1 VPKVSAA
8 YVCQA
13 CGART
18 RQFFGRCSACGGWNT
33 LVEQREAPS
42 DARRRRPVAAEPSV
56 APGRPRRSE
65 PIETVGERPLQ
76 RLASGYG
83 ELDRV
88 LGGGLVPGSLVLLG
102 GDPGI
107 GKSTLLL
114 QCARS
119 MAGQRLVLYVSAE
132 ESAQQ
137 VKLRWR
143 RLQNRDGGD
152 GVPAGRAA
160 RGGAVSARVAPSAGA
175 AGPQGLTPG
184 APAAVGAADVATGAS
199 VQAASGSGR
208 PSSSN
213 RAQPMRPAPEDPAG
227 PRPSALA
234 SPGSRRPEASADSL
248 NAIATDAT
256 ATNGPQREAP
266 GRSGRAQALPS
277 LSAASGPVGEAW
289 PRSLGDDPDP
299 VPPDGPEPAPQLQ
312 LLAETDLELVLQEL
326 EALRPAVAIIDSIQ
340 ALHDGELASAPG
352 SVAQVRECA
361 AALARIAKRQ
371 DTALVLVGHVTKE
384 GALAGPKVLEH
395 LVDAVLTFEGD
406 RFASHRLLRA
416 VKNRFGAT
424 HELGVFEMRDRG
436 LHEVANP
443 SELFLGGGEP
453 SSGTATIVACEGTRP
468 LLVEL
473 QALVST
479 TSYAS
484 PRRTATG
491 IAVNRLHQI
500 LAVLEKHLGLPLSRF
515 DCYLA
520 VAGGLEVEEPAADLG
535 VAAAVVASYRDL
547 TLPAGTALIGEL
559 GLGGQLRPVG
569 QLELRLQE
577 AARLGFSRAVVPRG
591 GGLGPIAAGLGLEL
605 REAGTVAE
613 ALVAALGVNPAEEG

>member
-1 VPKVSAA
+1 LARSLSS
-8 YVCQA
+8 YVCQS

-18 RQFFGRCSACGGWNT
+18 RQYFGRCSGCGGWNT
-33 LVEQREAPS
+33 LVEQATVPTDS
-42 DARRRRPVAAEPSV
+42 RRRRPVAADAPSGDGV
-56 APGRPRRSE
+56 GGRARRSE
-65 PIETVGERPLQ
+65 PIDAVGDRPLQ

-114 QCARS
+114 QCART
-119 MAGQRLVLYVSAE
+119 MAAAQSVLYVSAE

-143 RLQNRDGGD
+143 RLAEEGQDSPSDSR
-152 GVPAGRAA
+152 RL
-160 RGGAVSARVAPSAGA
+160 RGLGSTPSFRPGS
-175 AGPQGLTPG
+175 PG
-184 APAAVGAADVATGAS
+184 APRSSGDGPGRHGAAALEDAVTTSAP
-199 VQAASGSGR
+199 SG
-208 PSSSN
+208 
-213 RAQPMRPAPEDPAG
+213 
-227 PRPSALA
+227 
-234 SPGSRRPEASADSL
+234 
-248 NAIATDAT
+248 
-256 ATNGPQREAP
+256 
-266 GRSGRAQALPS
+266 
-277 LSAASGPVGEAW
+277 
-289 PRSLGDDPDP
+289 
-299 VPPDGPEPAPQLQ
+299 LQ

-326 EALRPAVAIIDSIQ
+326 EALRPAVAVIDSIQ
-340 ALHDGELASAPG
+340 ALHDGELGSAPG

-361 AALARIAKRQ
+361 AALQRIAKRQ
-371 DTALVLVGHVTKE
+371 HTALLLVGHVTKE
-384 GALAGPKVLEH
+384 GMLAGPKVLEH

-424 HELGVFEMRDRG
+424 HELGVFEMRGSG
-436 LHEVANP
+436 LVEVTNP
-443 SELFLGGGEP
+443 SELFLGGEGP
-453 SSGTATIVACEGTRP
+453 GTGTIVACEGTRP
-468 LLVEL
+468 LVVEL
-473 QALVST
+473 QALVSP

-484 PRRTATG
+484 PRRSATG
-491 IAVNRLHQI
+491 IAANRLHQI

-547 TLPAGTALIGEL
+547 VLPPGTVLIGEL

-577 AARLGFSRAVVPRG
+577 AARLGFRRAVVPKG
-591 GGLGPIAAGLGLEL
+591 TLPPSLAAALALQVL
-605 REAGTVAE
+605 EAGSVAE
-613 ALVAALGVNPAEEG
+613 ALVAALGVDPAADD

>member
-1 VPKVSAA
+1 LARSLSS
-8 YVCQA
+8 YVCQS

-18 RQFFGRCSACGGWNT
+18 RQYFGRCSGCGGWNT
-33 LVEQREAPS
+33 LVEQATVPTDS
-42 DARRRRPVAAEPSV
+42 RRRRPVAAADAPSGDGGG
-56 APGRPRRSE
+56 GRARRSE
-65 PIETVGERPLQ
+65 PIDAVGDRPLQ

-114 QCARS
+114 QCART
-119 MAGQRLVLYVSAE
+119 MAAAQSVLYVSAE

-143 RLQNRDGGD
+143 RLAEEGQDSPSDSR
-152 GVPAGRAA
+152 RL
-160 RGGAVSARVAPSAGA
+160 RGLGSTPSFRPGS
-175 AGPQGLTPG
+175 PG
-184 APAAVGAADVATGAS
+184 APRSSGDGPGRHGAAALEDAETTSAP
-199 VQAASGSGR
+199 SG
-208 PSSSN
+208 
-213 RAQPMRPAPEDPAG
+213 
-227 PRPSALA
+227 
-234 SPGSRRPEASADSL
+234 
-248 NAIATDAT
+248 
-256 ATNGPQREAP
+256 
-266 GRSGRAQALPS
+266 
-277 LSAASGPVGEAW
+277 
-289 PRSLGDDPDP
+289 
-299 VPPDGPEPAPQLQ
+299 LQ

-326 EALRPAVAIIDSIQ
+326 EALRPAVAVIDSIQ
-340 ALHDGELASAPG
+340 ALHDAELGSAPG

-361 AALARIAKRQ
+361 AALQRIAKRQ
-371 DTALVLVGHVTKE
+371 HTALLLVGHVTKE
-384 GALAGPKVLEH
+384 GMLAGPKVLEH

-424 HELGVFEMRDRG
+424 HELGVFEMRGSG
-436 LHEVANP
+436 LVEVTNP
-443 SELFLGGGEP
+443 SELFLGGEGP
-453 SSGTATIVACEGTRP
+453 GTGTIVACEGTRP
-468 LLVEL
+468 LVVEL
-473 QALVST
+473 QALVSP

-484 PRRTATG
+484 PRRSATG
-491 IAVNRLHQI
+491 IAANRLHQI
-500 LAVLEKHLGLPLSRF
+500 LAVLEKHMGLPMSRF

-547 TLPAGTALIGEL
+547 VLPPGTVLIGEL

-577 AARLGFSRAVVPRG
+577 AARLGFRRAVVPKG
-591 GGLGPIAAGLGLEL
+591 TLPPSLAAALALQVL
-605 REAGTVAE
+605 EAGSVAE
-613 ALVAALGVNPAEEG
+613 ALVAALGVDPAADD

>member
-1 VPKVSAA
+1 VAKPSTFF
-8 YVCQA
+8 VCTG
-13 CGART
+13 CGAQT
-18 RQFFGRCSACGGWNT
+18 RQFFGKCASCGSWNT
-33 LVEQREAPS
+33 LVEQKAAPAADS
-42 DARRRRPVAAEPSV
+42 RRRRPVAEAAAAEGV
-56 APGRPRRSE
+56 AAGQPRRSE
-65 PIETVGERPLQ
+65 PIQSVGERALQ
-76 RLASGYG
+76 RLSSGYG
-83 ELDRV
+83 EFDRV
-88 LGGGLVPGSLVLLG
+88 LGGGLVPGSLVLVG

-114 QCARS
+114 QSARA
-119 MAGQRLVLYVSAE
+119 MAGRASVLYVSAE

-143 RLQNRDGGD
+143 RLAESAVMPEG
-152 GVPAGRAA
+152 
-160 RGGAVSARVAPSAGA
+160 VSA
-175 AGPQGLTPG
+175 
-184 APAAVGAADVATGAS
+184 
-199 VQAASGSGR
+199 
-208 PSSSN
+208 
-213 RAQPMRPAPEDPAG
+213 
-227 PRPSALA
+227 
-234 SPGSRRPEASADSL
+234 
-248 NAIATDAT
+248 
-256 ATNGPQREAP
+256 
-266 GRSGRAQALPS
+266 
-277 LSAASGPVGEAW
+277 SAAEA
-289 PRSLGDDPDP
+289 DF
-299 VPPDGPEPAPQLQ
+299 Q

-326 EALRPAVAIIDSIQ
+326 EALRPEVAIIDSIQ
-340 ALHDGELASAPG
+340 ALHDAELGSAPG
-352 SVAQVRECA
+352 SVSQVRDCA

-371 DTALVLVGHVTKE
+371 DTALLLVGHVTKE

-436 LHEVANP
+436 LAEVTNP
-443 SELFLGGGEP
+443 SELFLGSDEP
-453 SSGTATIVACEGTRP
+453 SAGTATIVACEGTRP
-468 LLVEL
+468 LVVEL

-484 PRRTATG
+484 PRRSATG

-547 TLPAGTALIGEL
+547 TLPPGTVLVGEL
-559 GLGGQLRPVG
+559 GLGGQLRLVG

-577 AARLGFSRAVVPRG
+577 AARLGFTRAVVPRG
-591 GGLGPIAAGLGLEL
+591 TGLAKAAAGMGLQL
-605 REAGTVAE
+605 LEAGGVAE
-613 ALVAALGVNPAEEG
+613 ALVAALGVNPADDRG

>member
-1 VPKVSAA
+1 MARSATL
-8 YVCQA
+8 YVCTS
-13 CGART
+13 CGAQT
-18 RQFFGRCSACGGWNT
+18 RQFFGRCSSCGSWNT
-33 LVEQREAPS
+33 LVEQAGAAGA
-42 DARRRRPVAAEPSV
+42 DNRRRRPVPAAAAGAGVPV
-56 APGRPRRSE
+56 PQPRRSE
-65 PIETVGERPLQ
+65 PIAAVGERPLQ

-83 ELDRV
+83 EFDRV

-114 QCARS
+114 QSARS
-119 MAGQRLVLYVSAE
+119 MAGRASVLYVSAE

-143 RLQNRDGGD
+143 RL
-152 GVPAGRAA
+152 
-160 RGGAVSARVAPSAGA
+160 ARVQEGAGA
-175 AGPQGLTPG
+175 AGEG
-184 APAAVGAADVATGAS
+184 AEQAAD
-199 VQAASGSGR
+199 
-208 PSSSN
+208 
-213 RAQPMRPAPEDPAG
+213 
-227 PRPSALA
+227 
-234 SPGSRRPEASADSL
+234 ADFL
-248 NAIATDAT
+248 
-256 ATNGPQREAP
+256 
-266 GRSGRAQALPS
+266 
-277 LSAASGPVGEAW
+277 
-289 PRSLGDDPDP
+289 
-299 VPPDGPEPAPQLQ
+299 

-340 ALHDGELASAPG
+340 ALHDAELASAPG

-371 DTALVLVGHVTKE
+371 DTALLLVGHVTKE
-384 GALAGPKVLEH
+384 GMLAGPKVLEH

-436 LHEVANP
+436 LAEVSNP
-443 SELFLGGGEP
+443 SELFLGGSEP

-468 LLVEL
+468 LVVEL

-484 PRRTATG
+484 PRRSATG

-547 TLPAGTALIGEL
+547 TLPPGTVLVGEL

-577 AARLGFSRAVVPRG
+577 AARLGFTRAVVPRG
-591 GGLGPIAAGLGLEL
+591 SGLAKAAAGLGLEPL
-605 REAGTVAE
+605 EAGTVAA
-613 ALVAALGVNPAEEG
+613 ALVAALGVNPADDRP

>member
-1 VPKVSAA
+1 MARATSL
-8 YVCQA
+8 YVCQS
-13 CGART
+13 CGAQT
-18 RQFFGRCSACGGWNT
+18 RQFFGRCSSCGSWNT
-33 LVEQREAPS
+33 LVEQTATPT
-42 DARRRRPVAAEPSV
+42 DNRRRRPVAA
-56 APGRPRRSE
+56 APEAAMPAAPRRSE
-65 PIETVGERPLQ
+65 PIAAVGDRPLQ
-76 RLASGYG
+76 RLGSGYG

-114 QCARS
+114 QSAQAMAARHS
-119 MAGQRLVLYVSAE
+119 VLYVSAE

-143 RLQNRDGGD
+143 RLAEEQGELAP
-152 GVPAGRAA
+152 VAQQEA
-160 RGGAVSARVAPSAGA
+160 GGAG
-175 AGPQGLTPG
+175 
-184 APAAVGAADVATGAS
+184 
-199 VQAASGSGR
+199 
-208 PSSSN
+208 
-213 RAQPMRPAPEDPAG
+213 
-227 PRPSALA
+227 
-234 SPGSRRPEASADSL
+234 
-248 NAIATDAT
+248 
-256 ATNGPQREAP
+256 
-266 GRSGRAQALPS
+266 
-277 LSAASGPVGEAW
+277 
-289 PRSLGDDPDP
+289 
-299 VPPDGPEPAPQLQ
+299 LQ

-326 EALRPAVAIIDSIQ
+326 EALRPAVAVIDSIQ
-340 ALHDGELASAPG
+340 ALHDGELGSAPG

-371 DTALVLVGHVTKE
+371 DTALLLVGHVTKE
-384 GALAGPKVLEH
+384 GMLAGPKVLEH

-436 LHEVANP
+436 LAEVTNP
-443 SELFLGGGEP
+443 SELFLGGDEP
-453 SSGTATIVACEGTRP
+453 SAGTATIVACEGTRP
-468 LLVEL
+468 LVVEL

-491 IAVNRLHQI
+491 IGTNRLHQI

-547 TLPAGTALIGEL
+547 TLPPGTVLVGEL
-559 GLGGQLRPVG
+559 GLGGQLRPVA
-569 QLELRLQE
+569 QLEQRLQE
-577 AARLGFSRAVVPRG
+577 AVRLGFRRAVVPKG
-591 GGLGPIAAGLGLEL
+591 SGLGRLAAGLDLQL
-605 REAGTVAE
+605 LEAGGVAE
-613 ALVAALGVNPAEEG
+613 ALVAALGVNPADDRA

>member
-1 VPKVSAA
+1 MEQAA
-8 YVCQA
+8 A
-13 CGART
+13 
-18 RQFFGRCSACGGWNT
+18 
-33 LVEQREAPS
+33 APADS
-42 DARRRRPVAAEPSV
+42 RRRRPAAAAI
-56 APGRPRRSE
+56 APAPRRSQ
-65 PIETVGERPLQ
+65 PIAAVGERPLQ

-114 QCARS
+114 QSARA
-119 MAGQRLVLYVSAE
+119 MAGRAAVLYVSAE

-143 RLQNRDGGD
+143 RLAGMEERGGEGEGGGESAATGGD
-152 GVPAGRAA
+152 F
-160 RGGAVSARVAPSAGA
+160 
-175 AGPQGLTPG
+175 
-184 APAAVGAADVATGAS
+184 
-199 VQAASGSGR
+199 
-208 PSSSN
+208 
-213 RAQPMRPAPEDPAG
+213 
-227 PRPSALA
+227 
-234 SPGSRRPEASADSL
+234 
-248 NAIATDAT
+248 
-256 ATNGPQREAP
+256 
-266 GRSGRAQALPS
+266 
-277 LSAASGPVGEAW
+277 
-289 PRSLGDDPDP
+289 
-299 VPPDGPEPAPQLQ
+299 Q

-340 ALHDGELASAPG
+340 ALHDAELASAPG

-371 DTALVLVGHVTKE
+371 DTALLLVGHVTKE
-384 GALAGPKVLEH
+384 GMLAGPKVLEH

-436 LHEVANP
+436 LAEVSNP
-443 SELFLGGGEP
+443 SELFLGAGEP

-468 LLVEL
+468 LVVEL

-484 PRRTATG
+484 PRRSATG

-520 VAGGLEVEEPAADLG
+520 VAGGLEVEEPSADLG

-547 TLPAGTALIGEL
+547 TLPAGTVLMGEL

-577 AARLGFSRAVVPRG
+577 AARLGFTRAVLPRG
-591 GGLGPIAAGLGLEL
+591 SGLAKAAAGLGLEL
-605 REAGTVAE
+605 LEAGTVAS
-613 ALVAALGVNPAEEG
+613 ALVAALGVNPAADQP

>member
-1 VPKVSAA
+1 VAKTTSLF
-8 YVCQA
+8 VCGE
-13 CGART
+13 CGAQT
-18 RQFFGRCSACGGWNT
+18 RQFFGRCSSCGSWNS
-33 LVEQREAPS
+33 LVEQAAAVAV
-42 DARRRRPVAAEPSV
+42 DQRRRRPVAAPDAAL
-56 APGRPRRSE
+56 APAQARRSE
-65 PIETVGERPLQ
+65 PIAAVGERPLQ

-114 QCARS
+114 QSARA
-119 MAGQRLVLYVSAE
+119 MAARTSVLYVSAE

-143 RLQNRDGGD
+143 RL
-152 GVPAGRAA
+152 AEAEL
-160 RGGAVSARVAPSAGA
+160 
-175 AGPQGLTPG
+175 AGPIALDAGHG
-184 APAAVGAADVATGAS
+184 
-199 VQAASGSGR
+199 
-208 PSSSN
+208 
-213 RAQPMRPAPEDPAG
+213 AG
-227 PRPSALA
+227 PDQ
-234 SPGSRRPEASADSL
+234 AD
-248 NAIATDAT
+248 
-256 ATNGPQREAP
+256 
-266 GRSGRAQALPS
+266 
-277 LSAASGPVGEAW
+277 
-289 PRSLGDDPDP
+289 
-299 VPPDGPEPAPQLQ
+299 LQ
-312 LLAETDLELVLQEL
+312 LLSETDLELVLQEL
-326 EALRPAVAIIDSIQ
+326 ESLRPAVAIIDSIQ
-340 ALHDGELASAPG
+340 ALHDGELSSAPG

-371 DTALVLVGHVTKE
+371 HTALLLVGHVTKE

-436 LHEVANP
+436 LAEVSNP
-443 SELFLGGGEP
+443 SELFLGCEEP

-468 LLVEL
+468 LVVEL

-484 PRRTATG
+484 PRRSATG

-547 TLPAGTALIGEL
+547 TLPPGTVLIGEL
-559 GLGGQLRPVG
+559 GLGGQLRPVS
-569 QLELRLQE
+569 QLELRLGE
-577 AARLGFSRAVVPRG
+577 AARLGFTRAVVPRG
-591 GGLGPIAAGLGLEL
+591 SGLGPVAAGLGLQL
-605 REAGTVAE
+605 LEAGSIAE
-613 ALVAALGVNPAEEG
+613 ALVAALGVNPADDRA

>member
-1 VPKVSAA
+1 VPRPTSA
-8 YVCQA
+8 YVCQS

-18 RQFFGRCSACGGWNT
+18 RQFFGRCAGCGGWNT
-33 LVEQREAPS
+33 LVEQKEAAV
-42 DARRRRPVAAEPSV
+42 DGRRRRPVAASDGAED
-56 APGRPRRSE
+56 PGQPRRSE
-65 PIETVGERPLQ
+65 PIAAVGERPLR
-76 RLASGYG
+76 RLGSGYG
-83 ELDRV
+83 EFDRV

-114 QCARS
+114 QSARA
-119 MAGQRLVLYVSAE
+119 MAGRASVLYVSAE

-137 VKLRWR
+137 VKLRWS
-143 RLQNRDGGD
+143 RLAESDREGVGD
-152 GVPAGRAA
+152 EEPAD
-160 RGGAVSARVAPSAGA
+160 GA
-175 AGPQGLTPG
+175 AF
-184 APAAVGAADVATGAS
+184 
-199 VQAASGSGR
+199 
-208 PSSSN
+208 
-213 RAQPMRPAPEDPAG
+213 
-227 PRPSALA
+227 AL
-234 SPGSRRPEASADSL
+234 R
-248 NAIATDAT
+248 
-256 ATNGPQREAP
+256 
-266 GRSGRAQALPS
+266 
-277 LSAASGPVGEAW
+277 
-289 PRSLGDDPDP
+289 
-299 VPPDGPEPAPQLQ
+299 

-326 EALRPAVAIIDSIQ
+326 ESLRPAVAIIDSIQ
-340 ALHDGELASAPG
+340 ALHDAELGSAPG

-371 DTALVLVGHVTKE
+371 HTALLLVGHVTKE
-384 GALAGPKVLEH
+384 GMLAGPKVLEH

-424 HELGVFEMRDRG
+424 HELGVFEMRGRG
-436 LHEVANP
+436 LAEVSNP
-443 SELFLGGGEP
+443 SELFLGGSEP
-453 SSGTATIVACEGTRP
+453 SSGTAVIVACEGTRP
-468 LLVEL
+468 LVVEL

-484 PRRTATG
+484 PRRSATG

-535 VAAAVVASYRDL
+535 VAAAVVASFRDL
-547 TLPAGTALIGEL
+547 TLPPGTVLIGEL
-559 GLGGQLRPVG
+559 GLGGQLRPVS

-591 GGLGPIAAGLGLEL
+591 GGLGKLAAAHDLQLL
-605 REAGTVAE
+605 EAGTVAE
-613 ALVAALGVNPAEEG
+613 ALVAALGVNPAEG

>member
-1 VPKVSAA
+1 VAVEAVIAPLAVDGLSSSTYRKGRQAPGFCGSHLSSYTVLARATSL
-8 YVCQA
+8 YVCQS
-13 CGART
+13 CGAQT
-18 RQFFGRCSACGGWNT
+18 RQFFGRCSSCGSWNT
-33 LVEQREAPS
+33 LVEQTAAPT
-42 DARRRRPVAAEPSV
+42 DNRRRRPVAPAAEAAIP
-56 APGRPRRSE
+56 AAPRRSE
-65 PIETVGERPLQ
+65 PIAAVGDRPLQ
-76 RLASGYG
+76 RLCSGYG

-114 QCARS
+114 QSAQAMAARHS
-119 MAGQRLVLYVSAE
+119 VLYVSAE
-132 ESAQQ
+132 E
-137 VKLRWR
+137 
-143 RLQNRDGGD
+143 
-152 GVPAGRAA
+152 
-160 RGGAVSARVAPSAGA
+160 
-175 AGPQGLTPG
+175 
-184 APAAVGAADVATGAS
+184 AAD
-199 VQAASGSGR
+199 SG
-208 PSSSN
+208 
-213 RAQPMRPAPEDPAG
+213 
-227 PRPSALA
+227 
-234 SPGSRRPEASADSL
+234 
-248 NAIATDAT
+248 
-256 ATNGPQREAP
+256 
-266 GRSGRAQALPS
+266 
-277 LSAASGPVGEAW
+277 
-289 PRSLGDDPDP
+289 
-299 VPPDGPEPAPQLQ
+299 LQ

-326 EALRPAVAIIDSIQ
+326 EALRPAVAVIDSIQ
-340 ALHDGELASAPG
+340 ALHDAELNSAPG

-371 DTALVLVGHVTKE
+371 DTALLLVGHVTKE
-384 GALAGPKVLEH
+384 GMLAGPKVLEH

-424 HELGVFEMRDRG
+424 HELGVFEMRGQG
-436 LHEVANP
+436 LAQVLNP
-443 SELFLGGGEP
+443 SELFLGSDEP
-453 SSGTATIVACEGTRP
+453 SAGTATIVACEGTRP
-468 LLVEL
+468 LVVEL

-491 IAVNRLHQI
+491 IGTNRLHQI

-547 TLPAGTALIGEL
+547 TLPPGTVLIGEL

-577 AARLGFSRAVVPRG
+577 AVRLGFRRAVVPKG
-591 GGLGPIAAGLGLEL
+591 SGLGRLAAGLDLQL
-605 REAGTVAE
+605 LEAGGVAE
-613 ALVAALGVNPAEEG
+613 ALVAALGVNPADDRA

>member
-1 VPKVSAA
+1 
-8 YVCQA
+8 
-13 CGART
+13 
-18 RQFFGRCSACGGWNT
+18 
-33 LVEQREAPS
+33 VEQSAPPV
-42 DARRRRPVAAEPSV
+42 DGRRRRP
-56 APGRPRRSE
+56 APALGGDPAPRRSE
-65 PIETVGERPLQ
+65 AMAAVGQRPLP
-76 RLASGYG
+76 RLATGFG

-88 LGGGLVPGSLVLLG
+88 LGGGLVPGSLVLVG

-114 QCARS
+114 QTAAALAQGES
-119 MAGQRLVLYVSAE
+119 VLYVSAE

-143 RLQNRDGGD
+143 RLEQASTAGD
-152 GVPAGRAA
+152 GP
-160 RGGAVSARVAPSAGA
+160 
-175 AGPQGLTPG
+175 
-184 APAAVGAADVATGAS
+184 
-199 VQAASGSGR
+199 
-208 PSSSN
+208 
-213 RAQPMRPAPEDPAG
+213 
-227 PRPSALA
+227 
-234 SPGSRRPEASADSL
+234 
-248 NAIATDAT
+248 
-256 ATNGPQREAP
+256 
-266 GRSGRAQALPS
+266 
-277 LSAASGPVGEAW
+277 
-289 PRSLGDDPDP
+289 
-299 VPPDGPEPAPQLQ
+299 Q
-312 LLAETDLELVLQEL
+312 LLAETDLEQVLKEL

-340 ALHDGELASAPG
+340 ALHDAELASAPG

-361 AALARIAKRQ
+361 AALQRLAKKLDIA
-371 DTALVLVGHVTKE
+371 LLLVGHVTKE
-384 GALAGPKVLEH
+384 GVLAGPKVLEH

-416 VKNRFGAT
+416 AKNRFGAT

-436 LHEVANP
+436 LVEVSNP
-443 SELFLGGGEP
+443 SELFLGSPEGLAGM
-453 SSGTATIVACEGTRP
+453 ATIVACEGTRP
-468 LLVEL
+468 LVVEL

-491 IAVNRLHQI
+491 IGTNRLHQI

-547 TLPAGTALIGEL
+547 ALPAGTVLIGEL

-577 AARLGFSRAVVPRG
+577 AARLGFRRAVVPRG
-591 GGLGPIAAGLGLEL
+591 SAVGQPALEVH
-605 REAGTVAE
+605 EAGGVAE
-613 ALVAALGVNPAEEG
+613 ALVAALGANLNDQD

>member
-1 VPKVSAA
+1 
-8 YVCQA
+8 
-13 CGART
+13 
-18 RQFFGRCSACGGWNT
+18 
-33 LVEQREAPS
+33 VEQAGAS
-42 DARRRRPVAAEPSV
+42 DGRRLRPQVAG
-56 APGRPRRSE
+56 PGRRAEAAPRRSA
-65 PIETVGERPLQ
+65 PIREVGERPLQ

-88 LGGGLVPGSLVLLG
+88 LGGGLVPGSLVLVG

-114 QCARS
+114 QSAQA
-119 MAGQRLVLYVSAE
+119 MAQRASVLYVSAE

-137 VKLRWR
+137 VKLRWQ
-143 RLQNRDGGD
+143 RLG
-152 GVPAGRAA
+152 PADAEGTA
-160 RGGAVSARVAPSAGA
+160 REQGA
-175 AGPQGLTPG
+175 
-184 APAAVGAADVATGAS
+184 D
-199 VQAASGSGR
+199 
-208 PSSSN
+208 
-213 RAQPMRPAPEDPAG
+213 
-227 PRPSALA
+227 
-234 SPGSRRPEASADSL
+234 
-248 NAIATDAT
+248 
-256 ATNGPQREAP
+256 
-266 GRSGRAQALPS
+266 
-277 LSAASGPVGEAW
+277 
-289 PRSLGDDPDP
+289 
-299 VPPDGPEPAPQLQ
+299 LQ

-326 EALRPAVAIIDSIQ
+326 EALRPAVAIVDSIQ
-340 ALHDGELASAPG
+340 ALHDAELSSAPG

-371 DTALVLVGHVTKE
+371 DTALLLVGHVTKE
-384 GALAGPKVLEH
+384 GMLAGPKVLEH

-436 LHEVANP
+436 MAEVTNP
-443 SELFLGGGEP
+443 SELFLGDEP
-453 SSGTATIVACEGTRP
+453 SSGSATIVACEGTRP

-484 PRRTATG
+484 PRRSATG
-491 IAVNRLHQI
+491 LAVNRLHQI

-535 VAAAVVASYRDL
+535 VAAAVVASFRDL
-547 TLPAGTALIGEL
+547 TLPAGTVLVGEL

-577 AARLGFSRAVVPRG
+577 AARLGFVRAVVPRAS
-591 GGLGPIAAGLGLEL
+591 GLGAAARTLGLEL
-605 REAGTVAE
+605 HEAGDVAQ
-613 ALVAALGVNPAEEG
+613 ALVAALGVNPAEDRPGTVL

>member
-1 VPKVSAA
+1 MPRPTSA
-8 YVCQA
+8 YVCQS

-18 RQFFGRCSACGGWNT
+18 RQFFGRCAGCGGWNT
-33 LVEQREAPS
+33 LVEQVEAAADS
-42 DARRRRPVAAEPSV
+42 RRRRPVRDAGEPAAP
-56 APGRPRRSE
+56 ARPRRSE
-65 PIETVGERPLQ
+65 PIAAVGERPLQ
-76 RLASGYG
+76 RLGSGYD
-83 ELDRV
+83 EFDRV

-114 QCARS
+114 QSARA
-119 MAGQRLVLYVSAE
+119 MAERASVLYVSAE

-143 RLQNRDGGD
+143 RLAEGAAAAGAS
-152 GVPAGRAA
+152 PAG
-160 RGGAVSARVAPSAGA
+160 SA
-175 AGPQGLTPG
+175 
-184 APAAVGAADVATGAS
+184 APAAS
-199 VQAASGSGR
+199 
-208 PSSSN
+208 
-213 RAQPMRPAPEDPAG
+213 E
-227 PRPSALA
+227 
-234 SPGSRRPEASADSL
+234 
-248 NAIATDAT
+248 
-256 ATNGPQREAP
+256 
-266 GRSGRAQALPS
+266 
-277 LSAASGPVGEAW
+277 
-289 PRSLGDDPDP
+289 PD
-299 VPPDGPEPAPQLQ
+299 LQ
-312 LLAETDLELVLQEL
+312 LLSETDLELVLQEL
-326 EALRPAVAIIDSIQ
+326 ESLRPQVAIIDSIQ
-340 ALHDGELASAPG
+340 ALHDGELGSAPG

-371 DTALVLVGHVTKE
+371 HTALVLVGHVTKE
-384 GALAGPKVLEH
+384 GMLAGPKVLEH

-436 LHEVANP
+436 LAEVSNP
-443 SELFLGGGEP
+443 SELFLGGEEP

-468 LLVEL
+468 LVVEL
-473 QALVST
+473 QALVSP

-491 IAVNRLHQI
+491 IGTNRLHQI
-500 LAVLEKHLGLPLSRF
+500 LAVLEKHLALPLSRF

-535 VAAAVVASYRDL
+535 VAAAVVASFRDL
-547 TLPAGTALIGEL
+547 TLPAGTVLVGEL

-577 AARLGFSRAVVPRG
+577 CARLGFRRAVVPRG
-591 GGLGPIAAGLGLEL
+591 SALASVAAALDLQLLE
-605 REAGTVAE
+605 AATVGE
-613 ALVAALGVNPAEEG
+613 ALAAALQA

>member
-1 VPKVSAA
+1 VAKPSSVF
-8 YVCQA
+8 VCTS
-13 CGART
+13 CGAQA
-18 RQFFGRCSACGGWNT
+18 RQFFGKCASCGSWNT
-33 LVEQREAPS
+33 LVEQKAAPAADS
-42 DARRRRPVAAEPSV
+42 RRRRPVAEPSAGLV
-56 APGRPRRSE
+56 AGMATAAGQPRRSE
-65 PIETVGERPLQ
+65 PIHAVGERPLQ
-76 RLASGYG
+76 RLSSGYG

-88 LGGGLVPGSLVLLG
+88 LGGGLVPGSLVLVG

-114 QCARS
+114 QSARS
-119 MAGQRLVLYVSAE
+119 MAGRASVLYVSAE

-143 RLQNRDGGD
+143 RLAQVAAGDADAGGE
-152 GVPAGRAA
+152 PA
-160 RGGAVSARVAPSAGA
+160 AGA
-175 AGPQGLTPG
+175 
-184 APAAVGAADVATGAS
+184 DF
-199 VQAASGSGR
+199 
-208 PSSSN
+208 
-213 RAQPMRPAPEDPAG
+213 
-227 PRPSALA
+227 
-234 SPGSRRPEASADSL
+234 
-248 NAIATDAT
+248 
-256 ATNGPQREAP
+256 
-266 GRSGRAQALPS
+266 
-277 LSAASGPVGEAW
+277 
-289 PRSLGDDPDP
+289 
-299 VPPDGPEPAPQLQ
+299 Q
-312 LLAETDLELVLQEL
+312 LLSETDLELVLQEL

-340 ALHDGELASAPG
+340 ALHDAELGSAPG
-352 SVAQVRECA
+352 SVSQVRECA

-371 DTALVLVGHVTKE
+371 DTALLLVGHVTKE

-436 LHEVANP
+436 LAEVTNP
-443 SELFLGGGEP
+443 SELFLGSDEP
-453 SSGTATIVACEGTRP
+453 SAGTATIVACEGTRP
-468 LLVEL
+468 LVVEL

-484 PRRTATG
+484 PRRSATG
-491 IAVNRLHQI
+491 IAANRLHQI

-547 TLPAGTALIGEL
+547 TLPPGTVLVGEL

-577 AARLGFSRAVVPRG
+577 AARLGFTRAVVPKG
-591 GGLGPIAAGLGLEL
+591 SGLAKAAAGLGLQL
-605 REAGTVAE
+605 LEAGNVAE
-613 ALVAALGVNPAEEG
+613 ALVAALGVNPADDRA

>member
-1 VPKVSAA
+1 MAKPSTFF
-8 YVCQA
+8 VCTS
-13 CGART
+13 CGAQA
-18 RQFFGRCSACGGWNT
+18 RQFFGKCASCGSWNT
-33 LVEQREAPS
+33 LVEQKAAPAADS
-42 DARRRRPVAAEPSV
+42 RRRRPVAEVAAAEAVV
-56 APGRPRRSE
+56 AGQPRRSE
-65 PIETVGERPLQ
+65 PIQAVGERALQ
-76 RLASGYG
+76 RLSSGYG
-83 ELDRV
+83 EFDRV
-88 LGGGLVPGSLVLLG
+88 LGGGLVPGSLVLVG

-114 QCARS
+114 QSARA
-119 MAGQRLVLYVSAE
+119 MAGRASVLYVSAE

-143 RLQNRDGGD
+143 RLAEAS
-152 GVPAGRAA
+152 PAQPEAGQPEA
-160 RGGAVSARVAPSAGA
+160 GESKAGA
-175 AGPQGLTPG
+175 
-184 APAAVGAADVATGAS
+184 DF
-199 VQAASGSGR
+199 
-208 PSSSN
+208 
-213 RAQPMRPAPEDPAG
+213 
-227 PRPSALA
+227 
-234 SPGSRRPEASADSL
+234 
-248 NAIATDAT
+248 
-256 ATNGPQREAP
+256 
-266 GRSGRAQALPS
+266 
-277 LSAASGPVGEAW
+277 
-289 PRSLGDDPDP
+289 
-299 VPPDGPEPAPQLQ
+299 Q

-340 ALHDGELASAPG
+340 ALHDAELGSAPG
-352 SVAQVRECA
+352 SVSQVRECA

-371 DTALVLVGHVTKE
+371 DTALLLVGHVTKE

-436 LHEVANP
+436 LAEVTNP
-443 SELFLGGGEP
+443 SELFLGSDEP
-453 SSGTATIVACEGTRP
+453 SAGTATIVACEGTRP
-468 LLVEL
+468 LVVEM

-484 PRRTATG
+484 PRRSATG

-547 TLPAGTALIGEL
+547 TLPPGTVLVGEL

-577 AARLGFSRAVVPRG
+577 AARLGFTRAVVPKG
-591 GGLGPIAAGLGLEL
+591 SGLAKAAAGLGLQL
-605 REAGTVAE
+605 LEAGAVAE
-613 ALVAALGVNPAEEG
+613 ALVAALGVNPADDRA

>member
-1 VPKVSAA
+1 MAKPSTFF
-8 YVCQA
+8 VCTG
-13 CGART
+13 CGAQT
-18 RQFFGRCSACGGWNT
+18 RQFFGKCASCGSWNT
-33 LVEQREAPS
+33 LVEQKAAPAADS
-42 DARRRRPVAAEPSV
+42 RRRRPVAEAAAAAAEGV
-56 APGRPRRSE
+56 AAGQPRRSE
-65 PIETVGERPLQ
+65 PIQSVGERALQ
-76 RLASGYG
+76 RLSSGYG
-83 ELDRV
+83 EFDRV
-88 LGGGLVPGSLVLLG
+88 LGGGLVPGSLVLVG

-114 QCARS
+114 QSARA
-119 MAGQRLVLYVSAE
+119 MAGRASVLYVSAE

-143 RLQNRDGGD
+143 RLAESAVMPEG
-152 GVPAGRAA
+152 
-160 RGGAVSARVAPSAGA
+160 VSAA
-175 AGPQGLTPG
+175 A
-184 APAAVGAADVATGAS
+184 AEADF
-199 VQAASGSGR
+199 
-208 PSSSN
+208 
-213 RAQPMRPAPEDPAG
+213 
-227 PRPSALA
+227 
-234 SPGSRRPEASADSL
+234 
-248 NAIATDAT
+248 
-256 ATNGPQREAP
+256 
-266 GRSGRAQALPS
+266 
-277 LSAASGPVGEAW
+277 
-289 PRSLGDDPDP
+289 
-299 VPPDGPEPAPQLQ
+299 Q

-326 EALRPAVAIIDSIQ
+326 EALRPEVAIIDSIQ
-340 ALHDGELASAPG
+340 ALHDAELGSAPG
-352 SVAQVRECA
+352 SVSQVRDCA

-371 DTALVLVGHVTKE
+371 DTALLLVGHVTKE

-436 LHEVANP
+436 LAEVTNP
-443 SELFLGGGEP
+443 SELFLGSDEP
-453 SSGTATIVACEGTRP
+453 SAGTATIVACEGTRP
-468 LLVEL
+468 LVVEL

-484 PRRTATG
+484 PRRSATG

-547 TLPAGTALIGEL
+547 TLPPGTVLVGEL

-577 AARLGFSRAVVPRG
+577 AARLGFTRAVVPRG
-591 GGLGPIAAGLGLEL
+591 TGLAKAAAGFGLQL
-605 REAGTVAE
+605 LEAGGVAE
-613 ALVAALGVNPAEEG
+613 ALVAALGVNPADDRG

>member
-1 VPKVSAA
+1 MLRRALAKPVTI
-8 YVCQA
+8 YVCSS
-13 CGART
+13 CGAQT
-18 RQFFGRCSACGGWNT
+18 RQFFGRCSSCGSWNT
-33 LVEQREAPS
+33 LVEQAPHPSS
-42 DARRRRPVAAEPSV
+42 DSRRRRPVADAG
-56 APGRPRRSE
+56 APAPAPQPRRSAS
-65 PIETVGERPLQ
+65 IAAVGERPLQ
-76 RLASGYG
+76 RLGSGYG

-114 QCARS
+114 QSARA
-119 MAGQRLVLYVSAE
+119 MASRASVLYVSAE

-143 RLQNRDGGD
+143 RLARMEAIGGEKGEEPGEEV
-152 GVPAGRAA
+152 GVGGPVAA
-160 RGGAVSARVAPSAGA
+160 AAGA
-175 AGPQGLTPG
+175 EAAG
-184 APAAVGAADVATGAS
+184 DF
-199 VQAASGSGR
+199 
-208 PSSSN
+208 
-213 RAQPMRPAPEDPAG
+213 
-227 PRPSALA
+227 
-234 SPGSRRPEASADSL
+234 
-248 NAIATDAT
+248 
-256 ATNGPQREAP
+256 
-266 GRSGRAQALPS
+266 
-277 LSAASGPVGEAW
+277 
-289 PRSLGDDPDP
+289 
-299 VPPDGPEPAPQLQ
+299 Q

-340 ALHDGELASAPG
+340 ALHDAELASAPG

-371 DTALVLVGHVTKE
+371 DTALLLVGHVTKE
-384 GALAGPKVLEH
+384 GMLAGPKVLEH

-436 LHEVANP
+436 LAEVSNP
-443 SELFLGGGEP
+443 SELFLGGSEP

-468 LLVEL
+468 LVVEL

-484 PRRTATG
+484 PRRSATG

-547 TLPAGTALIGEL
+547 TLPPGTVLVGEL

-577 AARLGFSRAVVPRG
+577 AARLGFTRAVLPRG
-591 GGLGPIAAGLGLEL
+591 SGLAKTAAGLGLEL
-605 REAGTVAE
+605 LEAATVAA
-613 ALVAALGVNPAEEG
+613 ALVAALGVNPAADRA

>member
-1 VPKVSAA
+1 MGRSSL
-8 YVCQA
+8 YVCQT
-13 CGART
+13 CGAQT
-18 RQFFGRCSACGGWNT
+18 RQFFGRCSACGSWNS
-33 LVEQREAPS
+33 LVEQAVTAS
-42 DARRRRPVAAEPSV
+42 DTRRRRPVASAGAAAGAAAGAFG
-56 APGRPRRSE
+56 APLGASDLLQRPRRSE
-65 PIETVGERPLQ
+65 SIHTVGERPLQ
-76 RLASGYG
+76 RLGSGYG

-88 LGGGLVPGSLVLLG
+88 LGGGLVPGSLVLVG

-114 QCARS
+114 QSAEAMAARH
-119 MAGQRLVLYVSAE
+119 LVLYVSAE

-143 RLQNRDGGD
+143 RL
-152 GVPAGRAA
+152 
-160 RGGAVSARVAPSAGA
+160 GGA
-175 AGPQGLTPG
+175 
-184 APAAVGAADVATGAS
+184 
-199 VQAASGSGR
+199 GS
-208 PSSSN
+208 
-213 RAQPMRPAPEDPAG
+213 
-227 PRPSALA
+227 
-234 SPGSRRPEASADSL
+234 
-248 NAIATDAT
+248 
-256 ATNGPQREAP
+256 
-266 GRSGRAQALPS
+266 
-277 LSAASGPVGEAW
+277 
-289 PRSLGDDPDP
+289 
-299 VPPDGPEPAPQLQ
+299 QLQ

-326 EALRPAVAIIDSIQ
+326 ESLRPAVAIIDSIQ

-371 DTALVLVGHVTKE
+371 DTALLLVGHVTKE
-384 GALAGPKVLEH
+384 GTLAGPKVLEH

-436 LHEVANP
+436 LVEVTNP
-443 SELFLGGGEP
+443 SELFLGSDEP
-453 SSGTATIVACEGTRP
+453 SAGTATIVACEGTRA
-468 LLVEL
+468 LVVEL

-491 IAVNRLHQI
+491 IGTNRLHQI

-535 VAAAVVASYRDL
+535 VATAVVASYRDL
-547 TLPAGTALIGEL
+547 TLPPGTVLVGEL

-577 AARLGFSRAVVPRG
+577 AARLGFRRAVVPKG
-591 GGLGPIAAGLGLEL
+591 SGLGPMAAGIDLQLL
-605 REAGTVAE
+605 EAGTVAE
-613 ALVAALGVNPAEEG
+613 ALVLALGVNPADDRA

>member
-1 VPKVSAA
+1 VPRPTSAFI
-8 YVCQA
+8 CQN

-18 RQFFGRCSACGGWNT
+18 RQFFGRCAGCGGWNT
-33 LVEQREAPS
+33 LVEQLESAV
-42 DARRRRPVAAEPSV
+42 DGRRRRPVDP
-56 APGRPRRSE
+56 APDGSSPARARRSE
-65 PIETVGERPLQ
+65 PIGAVGERPLQ

-83 ELDRV
+83 EFDRV

-114 QCARS
+114 QSARA
-119 MAGQRLVLYVSAE
+119 MAERVSVLYVSAE

-143 RLQNRDGGD
+143 RLVEG
-152 GVPAGRAA
+152 AGEV
-160 RGGAVSARVAPSAGA
+160 VS
-175 AGPQGLTPG
+175 
-184 APAAVGAADVATGAS
+184 
-199 VQAASGSGR
+199 
-208 PSSSN
+208 
-213 RAQPMRPAPEDPAG
+213 E
-227 PRPSALA
+227 
-234 SPGSRRPEASADSL
+234 
-248 NAIATDAT
+248 
-256 ATNGPQREAP
+256 
-266 GRSGRAQALPS
+266 
-277 LSAASGPVGEAW
+277 GEAT
-289 PRSLGDDPDP
+289 S
-299 VPPDGPEPAPQLQ
+299 LQ

-326 EALRPAVAIIDSIQ
+326 EALRPQVAVIDSIQ
-340 ALHDGELASAPG
+340 ALHDAELGSAPG

-361 AALARIAKRQ
+361 AVLARIAKRQ
-371 DTALVLVGHVTKE
+371 HTALVLVGHVTKE
-384 GALAGPKVLEH
+384 GMLAGPKVLEH

-436 LHEVANP
+436 LAEVSNP
-443 SELFLGGGEP
+443 SELFLGGEEP
-453 SSGTATIVACEGTRP
+453 SSGSAVIVACEGTRP
-468 LLVEL
+468 LVVEL
-473 QALVST
+473 QALVSP

-491 IAVNRLHQI
+491 IGTNRLHQI
-500 LAVLEKHLGLPLSRF
+500 LAVLEKHLALPLSRF

-535 VAAAVVASYRDL
+535 VAAAVVASFRDL
-547 TLPAGTALIGEL
+547 TLPAGTVLVGEL

-577 AARLGFSRAVVPRG
+577 AARLGFRRAVVPKG
-591 GGLGPIAAGLGLEL
+591 SGLGTAGAALGLQVL
-605 REAGTVAE
+605 EAGGVAE
-613 ALVAALGVNPAEEG
+613 ALVAGLGVNPSEP

>member
-1 VPKVSAA
+1 MAKPSTFF
-8 YVCQA
+8 VCTS
-13 CGART
+13 CGAQA
-18 RQFFGRCSACGGWNT
+18 RQFFGKCASCGSWNT
-33 LVEQREAPS
+33 LVEQKAAPAADS
-42 DARRRRPVAAEPSV
+42 RRRRPVAEGAAAEAVV
-56 APGRPRRSE
+56 AGQPRRSE
-65 PIETVGERPLQ
+65 PIQAVGERALQ
-76 RLASGYG
+76 RLSSGYG
-83 ELDRV
+83 EFDRV
-88 LGGGLVPGSLVLLG
+88 LGGGLVPGSLVLVG

-114 QCARS
+114 QSARA
-119 MAGQRLVLYVSAE
+119 MAARASVLYVSAE

-143 RLQNRDGGD
+143 RLAEAITGE
-152 GVPAGRAA
+152 PEAGE
-160 RGGAVSARVAPSAGA
+160 SNAGA
-175 AGPQGLTPG
+175 
-184 APAAVGAADVATGAS
+184 DF
-199 VQAASGSGR
+199 
-208 PSSSN
+208 
-213 RAQPMRPAPEDPAG
+213 
-227 PRPSALA
+227 
-234 SPGSRRPEASADSL
+234 
-248 NAIATDAT
+248 
-256 ATNGPQREAP
+256 
-266 GRSGRAQALPS
+266 
-277 LSAASGPVGEAW
+277 
-289 PRSLGDDPDP
+289 
-299 VPPDGPEPAPQLQ
+299 Q

-340 ALHDGELASAPG
+340 ALHDAELGSAPG
-352 SVAQVRECA
+352 SVSQVRECA

-371 DTALVLVGHVTKE
+371 DTALLLVGHVTKE

-436 LHEVANP
+436 LAEVTNP
-443 SELFLGGGEP
+443 SELFLGSDEP
-453 SSGTATIVACEGTRP
+453 SAGTATIVACEGTRP
-468 LLVEL
+468 LVVEM

-484 PRRTATG
+484 PRRSATG

-500 LAVLEKHLGLPLSRF
+500 LAVLEKHLGVPLSRF

-547 TLPAGTALIGEL
+547 TLPSGTVLIGEL
-559 GLGGQLRPVG
+559 GLGGQLRVVG
-569 QLELRLQE
+569 QLELRLGE

-591 GGLGPIAAGLGLEL
+591 SGLGAVAAGLGLQL
-605 REAGTVAE
+605 LEAGTIAE
-613 ALVAALGVNPAEEG
+613 ALVAALGVNPADDSEA

>member
-1 VPKVSAA
+1 MAKSTSV
-8 YVCQA
+8 YVCSS
-13 CGART
+13 CGAQS
-18 RQFFGRCSACGGWNT
+18 RQFFGRCSSCGSWNT
-33 LVEQREAPS
+33 LVEQAAPAAA
-42 DARRRRPVAAEPSV
+42 DTRRRRPVAAAAAEGAL
-56 APGRPRRSE
+56 APAPRRSQ
-65 PIETVGERPLQ
+65 PIAAVGERPLQ

-114 QCARS
+114 QSARA
-119 MAGQRLVLYVSAE
+119 MAGRASVLYVSAE

-143 RLQNRDGGD
+143 RLAQ
-152 GVPAGRAA
+152 VEQPAGD
-160 RGGAVSARVAPSAGA
+160 A
-175 AGPQGLTPG
+175 AG
-184 APAAVGAADVATGAS
+184 V
-199 VQAASGSGR
+199 ASGG
-208 PSSSN
+208 
-213 RAQPMRPAPEDPAG
+213 EGAG
-227 PRPSALA
+227 DAHLA
-234 SPGSRRPEASADSL
+234 VRM
-248 NAIATDAT
+248 
-256 ATNGPQREAP
+256 
-266 GRSGRAQALPS
+266 
-277 LSAASGPVGEAW
+277 
-289 PRSLGDDPDP
+289 GDF
-299 VPPDGPEPAPQLQ
+299 Q

-340 ALHDGELASAPG
+340 ALHDAELASAPG

-371 DTALVLVGHVTKE
+371 DTALLLVGHVTKE
-384 GALAGPKVLEH
+384 GMLAGPKVLEH

-436 LHEVANP
+436 LAEVSNP
-443 SELFLGGGEP
+443 SELFLGGSEP

-468 LLVEL
+468 LVVEL

-484 PRRTATG
+484 PRRSATG

-547 TLPAGTALIGEL
+547 TLPPGTVLVGEL

-577 AARLGFSRAVVPRG
+577 AARLGFTRAVVPKG
-591 GGLGPIAAGLGLEL
+591 SGLAKAAAGLGLEL
-605 REAGTVAE
+605 LEAGTVAA
-613 ALVAALGVNPAEEG
+613 ALVAALGVNPAADRD